1 MDASLGVIPG
11 PDKLWR
17 MSLHRVMVDS
27 VPDHSAVIGGEEAH
41 HALRVKRLGVGD
53 RIELLDGRG
62 TLARAAIRD
71 TRKLGKSGGWE
82 ITVSIEHREHLP
94 RPTPLLHVLTGVPK
108 GERFE
113 TLVDQLSQVGAAS
126 WASLRSQHATVDP
139 SEHRLDRL
147 TRIAREASKQCGRA
161 WSLTIEPERSFDE
174 LVNTAAPPREPGALV
189 VAHMSGGEYRAS
201 GAKEITLLIGPQGD
215 WSERELRAARDAGV
229 RIATFGRHVMRVE
242 TAAAAAAA
250 CILYAERT
258 AKGDHP

>member
-11 PDKLWR
+11 PDKLSR

-62 TLARAAIRD
+62 TRALAAIRE

-82 ITVSIEHREHLP
+82 IVVSIERREHLP
-94 RPTPLLHVLTGVPK
+94 RPAPLLHVLTGVPK

-126 WASLRSQHATVDP
+126 WAMLRSQHATVDP

-147 TRIAREASKQCGRA
+147 ARIAHEASKQCGRA

-174 LVNTAAPPREPGALV
+174 VVNAASPREPGALV

-215 WSERELRAARDAGV
+215 WSEREIQAARDAGV
-229 RIATFGRHVMRVE
+229 RIAAFGQHVMRVE

-250 CILYAERT
+250 CILYAERI